1 MSRIERKDDAWVRYQ
16 NARAR
21 RAKAEIAV
29 IEKRAAADAAE
40 ADFDA
45 AYRAETEAS
54 DAWRKAVD
62 AEAEA
67 GDVEEDAPA
76 GGTTLVRPAL
86 LPAVVERPTPP
97 AVLPATCPPEL
108 TEAQIEA
115 AFARIASGE
124 KIAPVAADLGITMY
138 SLRGMWAA
146 HRRHMQKH
154 IADGGQEECALF
166 AKPFTPSVSSPDKC
180 ARCAKEARC

>member
-1 MSRIERKDDAWVRYQ
+1 MTYQLRERPDGQVEIVVNRPTIVGVMADHDMA
-16 NARAR
+16 ARFVAFLSIDEPDLVEEQP
-21 RAKAEIAV
+21 AGFAT
-29 IEKRAAADAAE
+29 AAAD
-40 ADFDA
+40 
-45 AYRAETEAS
+45 
-54 DAWRKAVD
+54 V

-154 IADGGQEECALF
+154 IADGGQEECALC

-180 ARCAKEARC
+180 ARCAKEA